1 MGWRGRVVYL
11 AINVELAIGAL
22 ARKLEVAINVEVA
35 VVISRQP
42 WGDARRS
49 HCRLTAAA

>member
-11 AINVELAIGAL
+11 AINAELAKCAL
-22 ARKLEVAINVEVA
+22 ARNVEVAINVEVA

-42 WGDARRS
+42 WVTPIGPAV
-49 HCRLTAAA
+49 A